1 MPESSGSSSR
11 RRSLR
16 VPHRRSGGGSSSSR
30 SHSDRS
36 SSHRSSAALDE
47 ARHPAPAPPVPVP
60 VPAPG
65 VAHSL
70 RAPSSR
76 FSLNDQFAATRQ
88 EYSLW
93 DDDGSSIFD
102 RVTVASGATDDA
114 DDADRF
120 LVGSV
125 DNGFGLVSKPR
136 DDGSALSLLSSSD
149 APDWDYYDVLCLP
162 RNVAGGLSQDQIR
175 RAYHRLFL
183 LFYPDSYPDHLRP
196 VARQQFLRAQ
206 EAFEALIDPARRA
219 RYDLD
224 VFLHL
229 DRPEDPA
236 WASYEAAFKDA
247 VRDRLKNGV
256 QTNSDLGL
264 RLDATKLRGRD
275 GRFQWQS
282 GPPPLKLLDFAL
294 SQSVSVD
301 LPALRNVLQPQ
312 VSRLERLTTSAEKK
326 GEDDEGV
333 PQPAIVSQP
342 AIEACTPTLTVL
354 GSVYGVTGDLSLM
367 PAALLYDRYQPLLPL
382 TIPRRRLIQ
391 LVENKLSP
399 LATLRY
405 RQEFVN
411 HAPPPPEDKA
421 QWIKTAF
428 ELESELLPELCVTSR
443 IYHHVVLPDCAEPT
457 VFETSVQASRHHP
470 RTQPRMTVGAHHG
483 VLNGTV
489 FARADTGDWALGP
502 GWLSK
507 LRMNRKV
514 FSADEPLETAPS
526 LELGFRS
533 GPPDRVPAPDS
544 PHNDKGI
551 RGLDNEL
558 EACEDGTWAVSAAA
572 TPGAVRGFVRYS
584 KDLSLP
590 SRGPASAR
598 VEVELCSSTLR
609 DRYLALRN
617 LWSVGRFARL
627 GLEVGVSLHSLH
639 VSVYWSRLGQRL
651 SVPLLV
657 APQSVLSPQVF
668 LWAGALPFTGL
679 AAIQL
684 LLHHRRNRGSESE
697 PDSGTSRR
705 RRRRASSPA
714 ATARAVAR
722 NRNEADSVTVLLA
735 GPIEARQKRQAS
747 LGGLVILSAKY
758 GVPDADKN
766 LAGELVADV
775 TIALAALIDDS
786 SSNTASSL
794 VLPGSVR
801 KSRIPGFW
809 DPAPGRD
816 KTLRVQYS
824 FRGVEN
830 VVDVRGRAELV
841 LPPPPPLPSKS

>member
-1 MPESSGSSSR
+1 MPEPSGSSSSR

-16 VPHRRSGGGSSSSR
+16 VPHRRSGGGSTSSR
-30 SHSDRS
+30 TPSVRS
-36 SSHRSSAALDE
+36 SSHRSSAVLDD
-47 ARHPAPAPPVPVP
+47 ARHPAAGTPAAPVPVP

-76 FSLNDQFAATRQ
+76 FSLHNEFAATRQ

-93 DDDGSSIFD
+93 DDDASSIFE
-102 RVTVASGATDDA
+102 RVTVASGGADDA
-114 DDADRF
+114 DDNDRF

-125 DNGFGLVSKPR
+125 DGFGLVSKPH
-136 DDGSALSLLSSSD
+136 DDTFGPIGRSSHD
-149 APDWDYYDVLCLP
+149 DPDWDYYDVLCLP

-175 RAYHRLFL
+175 RAHHRLFL
-183 LFYPDSYPDHLRP
+183 LFYPDSYPEHLRP

-229 DRPEDPA
+229 DRPEDPS
-236 WASYEAAFKDA
+236 WASYEAAFRDA
-247 VRDRLKNGV
+247 VRDRLRNGV
-256 QTNSDLGL
+256 QTSSDLGL
-264 RLDATKLRGRD
+264 RLDATKLRDRD
-275 GRFQWQS
+275 GRFKWKQWQS
-282 GPPPLKLLDFAL
+282 GAPPLKLLDFAL

-301 LPALRNVLQPQ
+301 LPALRNLLQPQ
-312 VSRLERLTTSAEKK
+312 VSRFERLTTSAERK
-326 GEDDEGV
+326 EAEAEGF
-333 PQPAIVSQP
+333 PQQA

-367 PAALLYDRYQPLLPL
+367 PTALLYDRYQPLLPL

-399 LATLRY
+399 LAALRY

-411 HAPPPPEDKA
+411 HAPPPPEDKS

-428 ELESELLPELCVTSR
+428 EIESELLPEVCVTSR
-443 IYHHVVLPDCAEPT
+443 LYHHVLLPDCAEPT

-470 RTQPRMTVGAHHG
+470 RTPPRVTVGMHHG
-483 VLNGTV
+483 LFNGTA
-489 FARADTGDWALGP
+489 FARADSGNWVLGP
-502 GWLSK
+502 GWLK
-507 LRMNRKV
+507 MKHHV
-514 FSADEPLETAPS
+514 FGADGPLETAPG

-533 GPPDRVPAPDS
+533 GPPERVPAPDS

-551 RGLDNEL
+551 RGLDSEV
-558 EACEDGTWAVSAAA
+558 ETCEDGTWAVSAAA
-572 TPGAVRGFVRYS
+572 TPGSVRGFVRYS

-590 SRGPASAR
+590 RRDDPASAR
-598 VEVELCSSTLR
+598 VEVELCSSTFR

-627 GLEVGVSLHSLH
+627 GLEVGVSPHSLH

-657 APQSVLSPQVF
+657 APQAVLSPEVF

-679 AAIQL
+679 AAVQL
-684 LLHHRRNRGSESE
+684 LLHHRRSSSRSSDS
-697 PDSGTSRR
+697 DSGTGR
-705 RRRRASSPA
+705 RRRRASSPG

-735 GPIEARQKRQAS
+735 GPIEARQKRQSS
-747 LGGLVILSAKY
+747 LGGLVIQSAKY

-786 SSNTASSL
+786 SSNTAPCL

-816 KTLRVQYS
+816 KTLRVHYS
-824 FRGVEN
+824 FRGVED

-841 LPPPPPLPSKS
+841 LPPPPPPPSKS